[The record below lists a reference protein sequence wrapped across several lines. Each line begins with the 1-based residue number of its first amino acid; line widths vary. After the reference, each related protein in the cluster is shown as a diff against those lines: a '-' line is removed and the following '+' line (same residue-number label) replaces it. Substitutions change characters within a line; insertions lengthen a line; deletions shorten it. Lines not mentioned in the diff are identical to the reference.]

1 MINRMTAMQRSQR
14 GVALIVGLVFLL
26 LLTIIGLSSS
36 NTAVMQERMAGN
48 VAQANKSFQDAE
60 GNLRITE
67 QKLIAH
73 VQGGA
78 GGLGAQPGSWRN
90 VAPTRND
97 CTLSGINWR
106 NQGNDLMGED
116 GVLILALR
124 SEYDV
129 STDTV
134 YGSPCRPIDRTDG
147 TFGDN
152 FFLTIARPGKDDH
165 ERSPAVVQSIFY
177 WP

>member
-1 MINRMTAMQRSQR
+1 MNRFSALPNHQQ
-14 GVALIVGLVFLL
+14 GVALLIGLIFLL

-48 VAQANKSFQDAE
+48 VAQVNESFQNAE
-60 GNLRITE
+60 KNLRITE

-78 GGLGAQPGSWRN
+78 GGLGAQPDPWRS

-97 CTLSGINWR
+97 CTLSGIDWH
-106 NQGNDLMGED
+106 NDESLIGED
-116 GVLILALR
+116 GVLVLALR
-124 SEYDV
+124 SDYDP

-152 FFLTIARPGKDDH
+152 FFLTVAK
-165 ERSPAVVQSIFY
+165 PAADEKNSAPAAVQSIFY

>member
-48 VAQANKSFQDAE
+48 VAQANQSFQNAE
-60 GNLRITE
+60 GNLRKTE

-73 VQGGA
+73 VQGGS
-78 GGLGAQPGSWRN
+78 GGLNYQPDSWRSI
-90 VAPTRND
+90 APTRND
-97 CTLSGINWR
+97 CTLSGIDWR
-106 NQGNDLMGED
+106 NDGDDLIGDE
-116 GVLILALR
+116 GVLVLALR

-129 STDTV
+129 SSDTV

>member
-1 MINRMTAMQRSQR
+1 MMNRMTAMQRSQR

-48 VAQANKSFQDAE
+48 VAQANKSFQGAE

-106 NQGNDLMGED
+106 SQ
-116 GVLILALR
+116 R
-124 SEYDV
+124 SEERRV
-129 STDTV
+129 GKWS
-134 YGSPCRPIDRTDG
+134 GSR
-147 TFGDN
+147 
-152 FFLTIARPGKDDH
+152 
-165 ERSPAVVQSIFY
+165 
-177 WP
+177 

>member
-1 MINRMTAMQRSQR
+1 MNRMTAMQRSQQ

-48 VAQANKSFQDAE
+48 VAQVNESFQNAE
-60 GNLRITE
+60 KNLRITE
-67 QKLIAH
+67 QKLVAH
-73 VQGGA
+73 VQGGS
-78 GGLGAQPGSWRN
+78 GGLGYQPDSWRN
-90 VAPTRND
+90 VAMTRND
-97 CTLSGINWR
+97 CTLSGIDWR
-106 NQGNDLMGED
+106 DDAGPAGDD
-116 GVLILALR
+116 GVFVVALR
-124 SEYDV
+124 SEYDPD
-129 STDTV
+129 SDTV

-152 FFLTIARPGKDDH
+152 FFLTVAK
-165 ERSPAVVQSIFY
+165 PAEDEKNSAPAAVQSIFY

>member
-1 MINRMTAMQRSQR
+1 MMNRMTAMQRSQR

-48 VAQANKSFQDAE
+48 VAQANKSFQGAE

-106 NQGNDLMGED
+106 SQGDDLMGED
-116 GVLILALR
+116 GVVILALR